1 MSLAPL
7 IRMSSED
14 VLTDVVGRVYLTSPS
29 TVALLTTTV
38 VLTLT
43 LIAKRLMRDTEAD
56 QVSLRLYRLQ
66 VGLTSIT

>member
-1 MSLAPL
+1 VSLAQW